1 MINTKLLSA
10 LTIFGGL
17 ALSTSAFAQSASQMS
32 LVNGAT
38 TGLGAH
44 HRFSTMAAAQDHCQ
58 DDAVVWSNGMS
69 KTYKVVQPG
78 AAKSGHGFYACKME
92 ADSAGFTMAN

>member
-17 ALSTSAFAQSASQMS
+17 AISTGAFAQSASQSS

-44 HRFSTMAAAQDHCQ
+44 HRFSTIAAAQDHCQ
-58 DDAVVWSNGMS
+58 GDTIVWSNGMS
-69 KTYKVVQPG
+69 KTYKIVQSG
-78 AAKSGHGFYACKME
+78 AGSASHGFFACKME
-92 ADSAGFTMAN
+92 ADSAGFTQG